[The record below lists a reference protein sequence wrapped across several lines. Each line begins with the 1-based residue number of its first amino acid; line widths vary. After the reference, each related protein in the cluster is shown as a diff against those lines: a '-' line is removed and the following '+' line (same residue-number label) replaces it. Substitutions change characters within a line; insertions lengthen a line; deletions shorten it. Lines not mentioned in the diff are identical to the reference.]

1 MWRVSV
7 ELRRFRG
14 LGSRGWSAGVAE
26 VAISETPYVA
36 QRAAFYAVIACWWVF
51 GLTFWLRKRP
61 PRAREA
67 KRDWT
72 SLSGLLLQAVA
83 YFCVWFHPLQ
93 RREFSPIASGAQ
105 AVQWGL
111 AVLTVAIA
119 VASVWLVNASAR
131 RLGKQWALAARLVEG
146 HTLIQDG
153 PYRFVRN
160 PIYTGMFGML
170 LATGL
175 AAAQWIPLLVA
186 VVLFITGTYIRIR
199 SEEQLLRGAFGR
211 EFEEYARR
219 VPALIPG
226 IY

>member
-1 MWRVSV
+1 MAPH
-7 ELRRFRG
+7 L
-14 LGSRGWSAGVAE
+14 
-26 VAISETPYVA
+26 A
-36 QRAAFYAVIACWWVF
+36 QRASFYALIACWWVF
-51 GLTFWLRKRP
+51 GLTFWLRRRP

-72 SLSGLLLQAVA
+72 SLIGLLLQAAA
-83 YFCVWFHPLQ
+83 YFCVWFYPLQ
-93 RREFSPIASGAQ
+93 RKQFSPVASGSP
-105 AVQWGL
+105 AVEWGL
-111 AVLTVAIA
+111 AGLTVAIA
-119 VASVWLVNASAR
+119 VASTWLVNAAAR

-175 AAAQWIPLLVA
+175 AVTQRIPLLIA
-186 VVLFITGTYIRIR
+186 IVLFAAGTWIRTG
-199 SEEQLLRGAFGR
+199 SEERLLRQAFGS
-211 EFEEYARR
+211 EFEEYARK

-226 IY
+226 VY

>member
-1 MWRVSV
+1 MAPH
-7 ELRRFRG
+7 F
-14 LGSRGWSAGVAE
+14 
-26 VAISETPYVA
+26 A
-36 QRAAFYAVIACWWVF
+36 QRAAFYAVIVCWWLF

-61 PRAREA
+61 PRVREA
-67 KRDWT
+67 QRDWT
-72 SLSGLLLQAVA
+72 SLMGLLLQAGA

-93 RREFSPIASGAQ
+93 RREFSPIASGPQAAQ
-105 AVQWGL
+105 WEM

-119 VASVWLVNASAR
+119 VASVWLVNIAAR

-160 PIYTGMFGML
+160 PIYAGMFGML

-175 AAAQWIPLLVA
+175 AAAQWALLLAA
-186 VVLFITGTYIRIR
+186 VVLFIAGTYIRIR
-199 SEEQLLRGAFGR
+199 SEERLLREAFGS
-211 EFEEYARR
+211 EFEAYARK

>member
-1 MWRVSV
+1 V
-7 ELRRFRG
+7 EVEEVVILDI
-14 LGSRGWSAGVAE
+14 SQVAPQF
-26 VAISETPYVA
+26 ALNSP
-36 QRAAFYAVIACWWVF
+36 QKMAFYGVIVCWWVF

-61 PRAREA
+61 PQVREA

-72 SLSGLLLQAVA
+72 SLIGLLLQAVA
-83 YFCVWFHPLQ
+83 YFCVWFFAFQPKRALPILSG
-93 RREFSPIASGAQ
+93 SP
-105 AVQWGL
+105 VLEWGRAL
-111 AVLTVAIA
+111 LTVSIA
-119 VASVWLVNASAR
+119 VASTWLVNAAAR

-175 AAAQWIPLLVA
+175 AVTPRIPLLLA
-186 VVLFITGTYIRIR
+186 ILLFVVGTYIRIR
-199 SEEQLLRGAFGR
+199 SEEQLLRQAFGA
-211 EFEEYARR
+211 EFEDYART

>member
-1 MWRVSV
+1 M
-7 ELRRFRG
+7 
-14 LGSRGWSAGVAE
+14 AA
-26 VAISETPYVA
+26 
-36 QRAAFYAVIACWWVF
+36 RAAFYAVIVCWWIF
-51 GLTFWLRKRP
+51 GLTFWLRRRP

-72 SLSGLLLQAVA
+72 SLIGLLLQAA
-83 YFCVWFHPLQ
+83 GYFCVWSFPLRQ
-93 RREFSPIASGAQ
+93 KHLLPVASPPP
-105 AVQWGL
+105 VVEWGL
-111 AVLTVAIA
+111 AALTAGIA
-119 VASVWLVNASAR
+119 VASVWLVNAAAR

-153 PYRFVRN
+153 PYCFVRN

-175 AAAQWIPLLVA
+175 AAGRWIPLLMA
-186 VVLFITGTYIRIR
+186 IALFIPGTLIRIR
-199 SEEQLLRGAFGR
+199 SEERLLREAFGS
-211 EFEEYARR
+211 EFEAYARD

>member
-1 MWRVSV
+1 M
-7 ELRRFRG
+7 
-14 LGSRGWSAGVAE
+14 
-26 VAISETPYVA
+26 AISSTPHLA
-36 QRAAFYAVIACWWVF
+36 ARAAFYAVIVCWWIF

-72 SLSGLLLQAVA
+72 SLIGLSLQAA
-83 YFCVWFHPLQ
+83 GYLCVWSFPLRQ
-93 RREFSPIASGAQ
+93 KQFSRVAAGSP
-105 AVQWGL
+105 AVEWGL
-111 AVLTVAIA
+111 AVLTVAMA
-119 VASVWLVNASAR
+119 VASVWLVNAAAR

-146 HTLIQDG
+146 HTLIQGG

-170 LATGL
+170 LSTGL
-175 AAAQWIPLLVA
+175 VARQWFPLLVA
-186 VVLFITGTYIRIR
+186 IVLFIPGTYIRIR
-199 SEEQLLRGAFGR
+199 SEERLLRQAFGP
-211 EFEEYARR
+211 EFEAYARN